1 MSKREGETHQIVP
14 SSVGGSS
21 PPVSERYVCEEDA
34 FMYDVRMMV
43 EGSGVY
49 RRGLRGLEHPP
60 QHLRILYYRIARN
73 FRGLKFSR
81 ISLSQTFRDLIFE
94 DCVRARR
101 MLTVGKLLE
110 DKIFEVRH

>member
-1 MSKREGETHQIVP
+1 MNP
-14 SSVGGSS
+14 SHIFKDI
-21 PPVSERYVCEEDA
+21 YVE
-34 FMYDVRMMV
+34 F
-43 EGSGVY
+43 
-49 RRGLRGLEHPP
+49 
-60 QHLRILYYRIARN
+60 IYRIARN

-94 DCVRARR
+94 DCIRARR